1 MLTEI
6 RNFTPCTVTSLQETD
21 SRPGDPLGLRP
32 LSNTVVVFLTFL
44 RYWVSIYDLVYTK

>member
-21 SRPGDPLGLRP
+21 SRPGDPLGLTP
-32 LSNTVVVFLTFL
+32 LSKTVFFLTFL
-44 RYWVSIYDLVYTK
+44 RYWVSIYDLAYTK